1 MILPRRLLIID
12 GNNAFY
18 RSYTAVPAVSVNGTH
33 VGGIVGFL
41 KILQKACKNIKPT
54 KVVVVWDG
62 AGGSRKRKQIN
73 KEYKKGRKTPRL
85 NRSHDFL
92 NSEEEGQNKLWQH
105 ARLISYIN
113 QLPIR
118 QLISD
123 GVEADD
129 IISWVCQNHYCD
141 TWQKVILSNDKDFIQ
156 ILDECT
162 VLFRPVKDEF
172 LTIPRVIQQYGIHP
186 NNFALARA
194 IAGDRSDNLR
204 GIKGMGL
211 KTIAKNFTF
220 LEEET
225 SHLLSDIIDI
235 CKRDGGKKVTMKRI
249 VEGEDLIRE
258 NYKTMQL
265 YSPLLSYQ
273 TIQRLKGDLSQKIN
287 TINKT
292 NIRAHFIKDGITNM
306 SLENLFESCIK
317 LQKEGTA

>member
-1 MILPRRLLIID
+1 MILPKRLLIID

-18 RSYTAVPAVSVNGTH
+18 RSYTAVPAVSINGTH

-41 KILQKACKNIKPT
+41 KILQKVCRNTNPT
-54 KVVVVWDG
+54 KVVIVWDG
-62 AGGSRKRKQIN
+62 AGGSKKRKQIN
-73 KEYKKGRKTPRL
+73 KNYKEGRKAPRL

-92 NSEEEGQNKLWQH
+92 SSEQEAENKLWQH
-105 ARLISYIN
+105 TRLINYIN

-118 QLISD
+118 QLVSD

-162 VLFRPVKDEF
+162 ILFRPVRDEL
-172 LTIPRVIQQYGIHP
+172 LTIPRVIEQYGIHP

-194 IAGDRSDNLR
+194 IAGDRSDNLQ

-220 LEEET
+220 LKEET
-225 SHLLSDIIDI
+225 SHRLSDIISV
-235 CKRDGGKKVTMKRI
+235 CKERGGTKVTMKRV
-249 VEGEDLIRE
+249 VEGEDLIRD
-258 NYKTMQL
+258 NYKAMQL
-265 YSPLLSYQ
+265 YSPLFSYQ
-273 TIQRLKGDLSQKIN
+273 TVQKLKRD
-287 TINKT
+287 
-292 NIRAHFIKDGITNM
+292 
-306 SLENLFESCIK
+306 
-317 LQKEGTA
+317 